1 MENTIREMASA
12 IMKSQEQSILTLEEH
27 LTQMADLGEG
37 NAAFIKRAY
46 EAGYKQARLHAEA
59 AVSEAAWCREV
70 EIDLN
75 VEDEILSV
83 TKEVHVHIDDVE
95 LEYRMDEHEDIEGT
109 YDEWLAN
116 NLGAH
121 LSETTKVQETAS
133 EDVKTQGH
141 A

>member
-27 LTQMADLGEG
+27 LTQMADLGEA
-37 NAAFIKRAY
+37 NAAFIARAY
-46 EAGYKQARLHAEA
+46 EAGYKQARVHAEK
-59 AVSEAAWCREV
+59 AVSESSWNREV
-70 EIDLN
+70 DIDISI
-75 VEDEILSV
+75 EDTEVSV
-83 TKEVHVHIDDVE
+83 CKEVDVYIGEDE
-95 LEYRMDEHEDIEGT
+95 LEYRMDDYEDIEGT
-109 YDEWLAN
+109 YSEWLAN